1 MAIDGD
7 SFKLTGVIL
16 PSASMEILVPL
27 FLIVGVVMAFRPRR
41 RFRRRRRLIRFDP
54 PVRRSTVIRYE
65 KSTFEERQPSP
76 QTASTRGSAEV
87 LVVEVLELRGRA
99 WVIDGDTID
108 IAGTR
113 IRLAGIDAPE
123 LDHPYGKNAKWALVN
138 LCKGQ
143 EVRAVYDGDQS
154 HDRTVATCF
163 LPDGRDLSAEMVRA
177 GLAIDWPKFSRGKYS
192 GLELPG
198 IRKKLWRCDA
208 RQKGL
213 MPRSLPD

>member
-1 MAIDGD
+1 
-7 SFKLTGVIL
+7 
-16 PSASMEILVPL
+16 MEFLFPLLLV
-27 FLIVGVVMAFRPRR
+27 VGAVMAFRPRG
-41 RFRRRRRLIRFDP
+41 RFRRRHRIFRPEPPQRRT
-54 PVRRSTVIRYE
+54 TVIRY
-65 KSTFEERQPSP
+65 KGTTVEEPL
-76 QTASTRGSAEV
+76 TARPTTTTRVASEV
-87 LVVEVLELRGRA
+87 LVVDVLELRGRA

-108 IAGTR
+108 IGGTR

-123 LDHPYGKNAKWALVN
+123 MDHPYGKNAKWALVN
-138 LCKGQ
+138 LCRGQ
-143 EVRAVYDGDQS
+143 EIRAVYDGDQS
-154 HDRTVATCF
+154 HDRIVATCY

-213 MPRSLPD
+213 MPPGLPD

>member
-1 MAIDGD
+1 MAINGD
-7 SFKLTGVIL
+7 SFKLTGLIL
-16 PSASMEILVPL
+16 PSYRMEILIPL
-27 FLIVGVVMAFRPRR
+27 FLIVGAVMAFRPHR

-54 PVRRSTVIRYE
+54 PARRSTVIHYE
-65 KSTFEERQPSP
+65 KSTFEERLTARR
-76 QTASTRGSAEV
+76 TASPRVSNEV
-87 LVVEVLELRGRA
+87 LVVDVLELRGRA

-108 IAGTR
+108 IGGTR

-123 LDHPYGKNAKWALVN
+123 LDHPYGKNAKWTLVN

-154 HDRTVATCF
+154 HDRTVATCY
-163 LPDGRDLSAEMVRA
+163 LPDGRELSAEMVKA
-177 GLAIDWPKFSRGKYS
+177 GMAIDWPKFSRGKYS

-198 IRKKLWRCDA
+198 IRKRLWRCDA

-213 MPRSLPD
+213 MPPSLPD

>member
-1 MAIDGD
+1 MIT
-7 SFKLTGVIL
+7 FN
-16 PSASMEILVPL
+16 
-27 FLIVGVVMAFRPRR
+27 R
-41 RFRRRRRLIRFDP
+41 
-54 PVRRSTVIRYE
+54 PVRRSTHIRYE
-65 KSTFEERQPSP
+65 DATTVQRLTARPSP
-76 QTASTRGSAEV
+76 VTRVPSDI
-87 LVVEVLELRGRA
+87 LVVDVIELRGPA

-108 IAGTR
+108 ISGTR

-123 LDHPYGKNAKWALVN
+123 MDHPYGKNAKWALVN

-143 EVRAVYDGDQS
+143 AVCAVFDGEQS
-154 HDRTVATCF
+154 YERTVATCY
-163 LPDGRDLSAEMVRA
+163 LPDGRDLSAEMVKA

-213 MPRSLPD
+213 MPQSLPD

>member
-1 MAIDGD
+1 MDTFYVLLLAGAAIA
-7 SFKLTGVIL
+7 F
-16 PSASMEILVPL
+16 PL
-27 FLIVGVVMAFRPRR
+27 RR
-41 RFRRRRRLIRFDP
+41 ML
-54 PVRRSTVIRYE
+54 RRSRRPKAVVIRRE
-65 KSTFEERQPSP
+65 TTRLEDLQPWGP
-76 QTASTRGSAEV
+76 RVAVQQKTQIRI
-87 LVVEVLELRGRA
+87 VEVKELRGNA

-123 LDHPYGKNAKWALVN
+123 LDHPYGKNAKWTLVN

-143 EVRAVYDGDQS
+143 VVRAVFDGELS
-154 HDRTVATCF
+154 HDRTVATCY
-163 LPDGRDLSAEMVRA
+163 LPDGRDLSAEMVKA
-177 GLAIDWPKFSRGKYS
+177 GMAIDWPKFSRGKYS

-213 MPRSLPD
+213 MPPALPD